1 MAKEIR
7 RVSKT
12 VYNKYVGSDYPIGTD
27 NLNPRYDTQLETQ
40 VNKIINEVHNRIVKA
55 YARAN
60 VEYDDSFDFDNPS
73 VEGLNNDLD
82 NLIRKLS
89 KNPLVDL
96 AENGF
101 AIGPLIGSKALGALT
116 NPICLD
122 CNGVAT
128 VDQLRQGDFS
138 NELDANNQD
147 QDLDSQGSDPNSSG
161 NGKDEA
167 EGDNTPFTIKY
178 ITEHSSNWTNPNP
191 TTYTAASC
199 NKENP
204 IILVDAVPDKG
215 WFFKGW
221 FLDSTYNQKIKNNK
235 FEGVGS
241 GVTIY
246 AKYVDDSEDGKN
258 DEDTGGNAISDFP
271 EGPDPDGCDVQELQ
285 WLKIILAIVTI
296 VQILVKIVGT
306 VLGIIVPLINIVKEA
321 QLAWINPPLMASL
334 IQRVAQKLM
343 AIVFSIIGVLLM
355 KLWSLLNFDCISAT
369 ASQTLAQINQ
379 VMAGINDIVASV
391 DACALE
397 IDNIGGFDWK
407 SIADNLNDQVEQ
419 LKDAWSPEKFSKDI
433 ETALA
438 GVGKEWAETFTDPSK
453 LYSNAVPKEI
463 RDQVEGILCA
473 YNEGKQN
480 VMSTVDTIKG
490 MVDRYSKPEQKPV
503 GTETTAV

>member
-138 NELDANNQD
+138 NNRGLD
-147 QDLDSQGSDPNSSG
+147 DLDEDLNNSG
-161 NGKDEA
+161 NGNGKEAKD
-167 EGDNTPFTIKY
+167 DNTPFTIKY
-178 ITEHSSNWTNPNP
+178 VTEHSSNWTNPNP
-191 TTYTAASC
+191 TTYTEASC

-204 IILVDAVPDKG
+204 IILVDAVPDSG
-215 WFFKGW
+215 WIFKGW
-221 FLDSTYNQKIKNNK
+221 FLDAAYNQKIKNNK

-241 GVTIY
+241 RVTIY
-246 AKYVDDSEDGKN
+246 AKYIDDSEDGEN
-258 DEDTGGNAISDFP
+258 DGDIGENAISDFP
-271 EGPDPDGCDVQELQ
+271 ESPDPDGCDVQELQ
-285 WLKIILAIVTI
+285 WLKIILAVVTI

-321 QLAWINPPLMASL
+321 QLAWVNPPLMASI
-334 IQRVAQKLM
+334 IQRVSQKLM
-343 AIVFSIIGVLLM
+343 AIVFSILGTLLM

-369 ASQTLAQINQ
+369 ASHTLAQINQ

-480 VMSTVDTIKG
+480 VMSTVDTIKS

-503 GTETTAV
+503 GTETVVV

>member
-138 NELDANNQD
+138 NNRGLD
-147 QDLDSQGSDPNSSG
+147 DLDEDLNNSG
-161 NGKDEA
+161 NGNGEEAKD
-167 EGDNTPFTIKY
+167 DNTPFTIKY
-178 ITEHSSNWTNPNP
+178 VTEHSSNWTNPNP
-191 TTYTAASC
+191 TTYTTASC

-204 IILVDAVPDKG
+204 IILVNAVPDSG
-215 WFFKGW
+215 WIFKGW
-221 FLDSTYNQKIKNNK
+221 FLDSAYNQKIKNNK

-246 AKYVDDSEDGKN
+246 AKYIDDSEDGGN
-258 DEDTGGNAISDFP
+258 DGDIGENAISDFP

-285 WLKIILAIVTI
+285 WLKIILAIVTV

-321 QLAWINPPLMASL
+321 QLAWVNPPLMAS
-334 IQRVAQKLM
+334 IVQRVSQKLM
-343 AIVFSIIGVLLM
+343 AIVFSILGTLLM

-503 GTETTAV
+503 GTETAVV

>member
-96 AENGF
+96 ADNGF

-128 VDQLRQGDFS
+128 IDQLRQGEFP
-138 NELDANNQD
+138 NELDAND
-147 QDLDSQGSDPNSSG
+147 QDLDGQGSDPNGSG
-161 NGKDEA
+161 SEEPNV
-167 EGDNTPFTIKY
+167 GDNIPFTIKY
-178 ITEHSSNWTNPNP
+178 VTEHSSNWTNPNP

-204 IILVDAVPDKG
+204 IILVDAVPDEG

-246 AKYVDDSEDGKN
+246 AKYIDDSEDDDPDGDPN
-258 DEDTGGNAISDFP
+258 ENPISDFP

-285 WLKIILAIVTI
+285 WLKIILAIVTV

-321 QLAWINPPLMASL
+321 QLAWINPPLMASI
-334 IQRVAQKLM
+334 IQRVSQKLIS
-343 AIVFSIIGVLLM
+343 IVFSILGVLLM
-355 KLWSLLNFDCISAT
+355 KLWSLLNFDCISAS

-379 VMAGINDIVASV
+379 VMSGINDIVASV

-407 SIADNLNDQVEQ
+407 SIVDNLNDQVEQ

-453 LYSNAVPKEI
+453 LYSNVVPKKV
-463 RDQVEGILCA
+463 RDQVESILCA
-473 YNEGKQN
+473 YNEGKQS
-480 VMSTVDTIKG
+480 VMNTVDTIKG

-503 GTETTAV
+503 GTETTQY

>member
-60 VEYDDSFDFDNPS
+60 VKYDDSFDFDNPS

-82 NLIRKLS
+82 NLIKKLS

-96 AENGF
+96 ADNGF

-128 VDQLRQGDFS
+128 VEQLRQGDFA
-138 NELDANNQD
+138 DNQNLN
-147 QDLDSQGSDPNSSG
+147 DLDGDLSNSG
-161 NGKDEA
+161 NGEDGAKD
-167 EGDNTPFTIKY
+167 DNTPFTIKY
-178 ITEHSSNWTNPNP
+178 VTEHSSNWTNTNP
-191 TTYTAASC
+191 TTYTTASC

-221 FLDSTYNQKIKNNK
+221 FLDSTYNQKIKNNR

-246 AKYVDDSEDGKN
+246 AKYVDDSEDKKN
-258 DEDTGGNAISDFP
+258 DEYTGKDPISDFP
-271 EGPDPDGCDVQELQ
+271 DGPDPDGCDIQELQ

-306 VLGIIVPLINIVKEA
+306 VLGIIVPLVNIVKEA

-334 IQRVAQKLM
+334 IQRVSQKLM

-355 KLWSLLNFDCISAT
+355 KLWSLLNFDCISAS
-369 ASQTLAQINQ
+369 ASRTLAQINQ

-407 SIADNLNDQVEQ
+407 SIVDNLNDQVEQ

-480 VMSTVDTIKG
+480 VMSTVDTIKS

-503 GTETTAV
+503 GTETAAV

>member
-60 VEYDDSFDFDNPS
+60 VEYDDSFNFDNPS

-128 VDQLRQGDFS
+128 IEQLRQGDFS
-138 NELDANNQD
+138 NNQSLD
-147 QDLDSQGSDPNSSG
+147 DLDGDLNNSG
-161 NGKDEA
+161 NGNGEEAKD
-167 EGDNTPFTIKY
+167 DNTPFTIKY
-178 ITEHSSNWTNPNP
+178 VTEHSSNWTNPNP
-191 TTYTAASC
+191 TTYTTASC

-204 IILVDAVPDKG
+204 IILVDAVPDEG
-215 WFFKGW
+215 WIFKGW
-221 FLDSTYNQKIKNNK
+221 FLDSAYNQKIKNNK

-246 AKYVDDSEDGKN
+246 AKYVDDSEDG
-258 DEDTGGNAISDFP
+258 ETGRGTGENAISDFP

-285 WLKIILAIVTI
+285 WLKIILAIVTV

-321 QLAWINPPLMASL
+321 QLAWINPPLMASI
-334 IQRVAQKLM
+334 IQRVSQKLM
-343 AIVFSIIGVLLM
+343 AIVFSILGVLLM
-355 KLWSLLNFDCISAT
+355 KLWSLLNFDCISAS

-407 SIADNLNDQVEQ
+407 SIVDNLNTQVEQ

-480 VMSTVDTIKG
+480 VMSTVDTIKS

>member
-138 NELDANNQD
+138 NNRGLDNLDEDLNN
-147 QDLDSQGSDPNSSG
+147 SG
-161 NGKDEA
+161 NGNGEGAKD
-167 EGDNTPFTIKY
+167 DNTPFTIKY
-178 ITEHSSNWTNPNP
+178 VTEHSSNWANPNP

-204 IILVDAVPDKG
+204 IILVNAVPDSG
-215 WFFKGW
+215 WIFKGW
-221 FLDSTYNQKIKNNK
+221 FLDAAYNQKIKNNK

-246 AKYVDDSEDGKN
+246 AKYIDDSEDDDPNGDPN
-258 DEDTGGNAISDFP
+258 ENPISDFP

-285 WLKIILAIVTI
+285 WLKIILAIVTV

-321 QLAWINPPLMASL
+321 QLAWINPPLMASI
-334 IQRVAQKLM
+334 IQRVSQKLM
-343 AIVFSIIGVLLM
+343 AIVFSILGVLLM
-355 KLWSLLNFDCISAT
+355 KLWSLLNFDCISAS

-379 VMAGINDIVASV
+379 VMSGINDIVASV

-407 SIADNLNDQVEQ
+407 SIVDNLNDQVEQ

-433 ETALA
+433 KTALA

-453 LYSNAVPKEI
+453 LYSNAVPKDV
-463 RDQVEGILCA
+463 RDQVESILCA

-480 VMSTVDTIKG
+480 VMSTVDTIKS

-503 GTETTAV
+503 GMEETTM

>member
-138 NELDANNQD
+138 NNLGLD
-147 QDLDSQGSDPNSSG
+147 DLDEDLNNSG
-161 NGKDEA
+161 NGNGEEAKD
-167 EGDNTPFTIKY
+167 DNTPFTIKY
-178 ITEHSSNWTNPNP
+178 VTEHSSNWTNPNP

-204 IILVDAVPDKG
+204 IILVNAVPDSG
-215 WFFKGW
+215 WIFKGW
-221 FLDSTYNQKIKNNK
+221 FLDAAYNQKIKNNK

-241 GVTIY
+241 RVTIY
-246 AKYVDDSEDGKN
+246 AKYIDDSEDGGN
-258 DEDTGGNAISDFP
+258 DGDIGENAISDFP

-285 WLKIILAIVTI
+285 WLKIILAIVTV

-321 QLAWINPPLMASL
+321 QLAWINPPLMASI
-334 IQRVAQKLM
+334 IQRVSQKLM
-343 AIVFSIIGVLLM
+343 SIVFSILGVLLM
-355 KLWSLLNFDCISAT
+355 KLWSLLNFDCISAS

-379 VMAGINDIVASV
+379 VMSGINDIVASV

-407 SIADNLNDQVEQ
+407 SIVDNLNDQVEQ

-438 GVGKEWAETFTDPSK
+438 GVGKDWAEAFTDPSK
-453 LYSNAVPKEI
+453 LYSNAVPKDV
-463 RDQVEGILCA
+463 RDQVESILCA
-473 YNEGKQN
+473 YNEGKQS
-480 VMSTVDTIKG
+480 VMSTIDTIKS

-503 GTETTAV
+503 GTETMQY

>member
-128 VDQLRQGDFS
+128 VDQLRQGDFL
-138 NELDANNQD
+138 NERDAN
-147 QDLDSQGSDPNSSG
+147 SQGSDPNSSG

-204 IILVDAVPDKG
+204 ITLVDAVPDSG

-221 FLDSTYNQKIKNNK
+221 FLDSAYNQKIKNNK
-235 FEGVGS
+235 FGGVGS
-241 GVTIY
+241 DVTIY
-246 AKYVDDSEDGKN
+246 AKYIDDSEDDDQNDDPNKN
-258 DEDTGGNAISDFP
+258 PIPDFP
-271 EGPDPDGCDVQELQ
+271 DGPDLDGCDVQELQ

-296 VQILVKIVGT
+296 IQILVKVVGT
-306 VLGIIVPLINIVKEA
+306 VLGIIVPLVNIVKEA

-334 IQRVAQKLM
+334 IQRVTQKLM

>member
-138 NELDANNQD
+138 NNRGLD
-147 QDLDSQGSDPNSSG
+147 DLDEDLNNSG
-161 NGKDEA
+161 NGNGEEAKD
-167 EGDNTPFTIKY
+167 DDTPFTIKY
-178 ITEHSSNWTNPNP
+178 VTEHSSNWTNPNP
-191 TTYTAASC
+191 TTYTTASC

-204 IILVDAVPDKG
+204 IILVNAVPDSG
-215 WFFKGW
+215 WIFKGW
-221 FLDSTYNQKIKNNK
+221 FLDAAYNQKIKNNK

-246 AKYVDDSEDGKN
+246 AKYIDDSEDGGN
-258 DEDTGGNAISDFP
+258 DGDIGENAISDFP

-285 WLKIILAIVTI
+285 WLKIILAIVTV

-321 QLAWINPPLMASL
+321 QLAWVNPPLMASI
-334 IQRVAQKLM
+334 IQRVSQKLM
-343 AIVFSIIGVLLM
+343 AIVFSILGTLLM

-480 VMSTVDTIKG
+480 VMSTVDTIKS

-503 GTETTAV
+503 GTETAVV

>member
-138 NELDANNQD
+138 NNRGLD
-147 QDLDSQGSDPNSSG
+147 DLDEDLNNSG
-161 NGKDEA
+161 NGNGEEAKD
-167 EGDNTPFTIKY
+167 DNTPFTIKY
-178 ITEHSSNWTNPNP
+178 VTEHSSNWTNPNP
-191 TTYTAASC
+191 TTYTTASC

-204 IILVDAVPDKG
+204 IILVNAVPDSG
-215 WFFKGW
+215 WIFKGW
-221 FLDSTYNQKIKNNK
+221 FLDAAYNQKIKNNK

-246 AKYVDDSEDGKN
+246 AKYIDDSEDGGN
-258 DEDTGGNAISDFP
+258 DGDIGENAISDFP

-285 WLKIILAIVTI
+285 WLKIILAIVTV

-306 VLGIIVPLINIVKEA
+306 VLGIIVPIINIVKEA
-321 QLAWINPPLMASL
+321 QLAWVNPPLMASI
-334 IQRVAQKLM
+334 IQRVSQKLM
-343 AIVFSIIGVLLM
+343 AIVFSILGTLLM

-480 VMSTVDTIKG
+480 VMSTVDTIKS

-503 GTETTAV
+503 GTETAVV

>member
-138 NELDANNQD
+138 NNRGLD
-147 QDLDSQGSDPNSSG
+147 DLDEDLNNSG
-161 NGKDEA
+161 NGNGEEAKD
-167 EGDNTPFTIKY
+167 DNTPFTIKY
-178 ITEHSSNWTNPNP
+178 VTEHSSNWTNPNP
-191 TTYTAASC
+191 TTYTTASC

-204 IILVDAVPDKG
+204 IILVNAVPDSG
-215 WFFKGW
+215 WIFKGW
-221 FLDSTYNQKIKNNK
+221 FLDAAYNQKIKNNK

-246 AKYVDDSEDGKN
+246 AKYIDDSEDGGN
-258 DEDTGGNAISDFP
+258 DGDIGENAISDFP

-285 WLKIILAIVTI
+285 WLKIILAIVTV

-321 QLAWINPPLMASL
+321 QLAWVNPPLMASI
-334 IQRVAQKLM
+334 IQRVSQKLM
-343 AIVFSIIGVLLM
+343 AIVFSILGTLLM

-419 LKDAWSPEKFSKDI
+419 LKDAWSPENFSKDI

-480 VMSTVDTIKG
+480 VMSTVDTIKS

-503 GTETTAV
+503 GTETAVV

>member
-147 QDLDSQGSDPNSSG
+147 QDLDDPDGDLNNSG
-161 NGKDEA
+161 NGEDEA

-235 FEGVGS
+235 FGGVGS
-241 GVTIY
+241 DVTIY
-246 AKYVDDSEDGKN
+246 AKYVDDSEDDDQNDDPNKN
-258 DEDTGGNAISDFP
+258 PISDFP

-334 IQRVAQKLM
+334 IQRIAQKLM

-480 VMSTVDTIKG
+480 VMSTIDTIKG
-490 MVDRYSKPEQKPV
+490 MVDRYSKPEQRPV

>member
-1 MAKEIR
+1 MSKEIR

-40 VNKIINEVHNRIVKA
+40 VNKIINEVHNRIIKA

-60 VEYDDSFDFDNPS
+60 VEYEDSFDFDNPS

-96 AENGF
+96 ADNGF

-116 NPICLD
+116 NPISLD

-128 VDQLRQGDFS
+128 IDQLRRGDFSNDFS
-138 NELDANNQD
+138 NELQG
-147 QDLDSQGSDPNSSG
+147 LDGLGSDSNNTG
-161 NGKDEA
+161 NGEGGA
-167 EGDNTPFTIKY
+167 NGDNTPFNIKY

-191 TTYTAASC
+191 TTYTTATC

-204 IILVDAVPDKG
+204 ITLVEAVPDDG
-215 WFFKGW
+215 WLFKGW
-221 FLDSTYNQKIKNNK
+221 FLDSAYNQKIKNNK
-235 FEGVGS
+235 FEGTGS

-246 AKYVDDSEDGKN
+246 AKYVDDSED
-258 DEDTGGNAISDFP
+258 EDDDGYAGENLLSDFP
-271 EGPDPDGCDVQELQ
+271 DGPDPDGCDVQELQ

-321 QLAWINPPLMASL
+321 QLAWINPPLMSSI
-334 IQRVAQKLM
+334 IQRVSQKLM
-343 AIVFSIIGVLLM
+343 AIVFNILGVLLM
-355 KLWSLLNFDCISAT
+355 KLWSLLNFDCISAS

-407 SIADNLNDQVEQ
+407 SIVDNLSGQVEQ

-463 RDQVEGILCA
+463 RDQVEDILCA

-503 GTETTAV
+503 GTETTVV

>member
-138 NELDANNQD
+138 NNRGLD
-147 QDLDSQGSDPNSSG
+147 DLDEDLNNSG
-161 NGKDEA
+161 NGNGEEAKD
-167 EGDNTPFTIKY
+167 DNTPFTIKY
-178 ITEHSSNWTNPNP
+178 VTEHSSNWTNPNP
-191 TTYTAASC
+191 TTYTTASC

-204 IILVDAVPDKG
+204 IILVNAVPDSG
-215 WFFKGW
+215 WIFKGW
-221 FLDSTYNQKIKNNK
+221 FLDAAYNQKIKNNK

-246 AKYVDDSEDGKN
+246 AKYIDDSEDGGN
-258 DEDTGGNAISDFP
+258 DGDIGENAISDFP

-285 WLKIILAIVTI
+285 WLKIILAVVTV

-321 QLAWINPPLMASL
+321 QLAWVNPPLMASI
-334 IQRVAQKLM
+334 IQRVSQKLM
-343 AIVFSIIGVLLM
+343 AIVFSILGTLLM

-480 VMSTVDTIKG
+480 VMSTVDTIKS

-503 GTETTAV
+503 GTETAVV

>member
-128 VDQLRQGDFS
+128 IDQLRQGDF
-138 NELDANNQD
+138 NGFDTD
-147 QDLDSQGSDPNSSG
+147 DLDEDLNNSG
-161 NGKDEA
+161 NGD
-167 EGDNTPFTIKY
+167 DNTPFTIKY
-178 ITEHSSNWTNPNP
+178 VTEHSSNWTNPNP
-191 TTYTAASC
+191 TTYTTASC

-204 IILVDAVPDKG
+204 IILVDAVPDTG
-215 WFFKGW
+215 WIFKGW
-221 FLDSTYNQKIKNNK
+221 FLDSAYNQKIKNNK

-241 GVTIY
+241 SVTIY
-246 AKYVDDSEDGKN
+246 AKYIDDAED
-258 DEDTGGNAISDFP
+258 DELDDDLGENSISDFP
-271 EGPDPDGCDVQELQ
+271 DGPDPDGCDIQELQ
-285 WLKIILAIVTI
+285 WLKVILAIVTI

-334 IQRVAQKLM
+334 IQRVSQKLM
-343 AIVFSIIGVLLM
+343 ALVFSILGTLLM
-355 KLWSLLNFDCISAT
+355 KLWSLLNFDCISAS

-407 SIADNLNDQVEQ
+407 SIVDNLNDQIEQ
-419 LKDAWSPEKFSKDI
+419 LRDAWSPEKFSKDI

-503 GTETTAV
+503 GTETVAV

>member
-60 VEYDDSFDFDNPS
+60 IEYDDSFDFDNPS

-101 AIGPLIGSKALGALT
+101 AIGPLIGSKALSALT

-128 VDQLRQGDFS
+128 IDQLRQGGFS
-138 NELDANNQD
+138 NGFDAN
-147 QDLDSQGSDPNSSG
+147 DLDGDLDGDLNNSG
-161 NGKDEA
+161 NGSGEAKD
-167 EGDNTPFTIKY
+167 DNTPFTIKY
-178 ITEHSSNWTNPNP
+178 VTEHSSNWTNPNP

-204 IILVDAVPDKG
+204 IILVDAVPDEG

-221 FLDSTYNQKIKNNK
+221 FLDSMYNQKIKNNK

-246 AKYVDDSEDGKN
+246 AKYVDGSEDGEN
-258 DEDTGGNAISDFP
+258 DGGTGENAISDFP

-343 AIVFSIIGVLLM
+343 AIVFSILGVLLM
-355 KLWSLLNFDCISAT
+355 KLWSLLNFDCISAS

-407 SIADNLNDQVEQ
+407 SIVDNLNDQLEQ
-419 LKDAWSPEKFSKDI
+419 LEDAWTPEKFSKDI

-438 GVGKEWAETFTDPSK
+438 GVGKEWAEAFTDPSK

-480 VMSTVDTIKG
+480 VMSTVDTIKS

-503 GTETTAV
+503 GTETAAV

>member
-27 NLNPRYDTQLETQ
+27 NLNPHYDTQLETQ

-96 AENGF
+96 ADNGF

-128 VDQLRQGDFS
+128 IDQLRQGGSS
-138 NELDANNQD
+138 NIYNNQSLAGD
-147 QDLDSQGSDPNSSG
+147 QSEDGSGSEEPNV
-161 NGKDEA
+161 
-167 EGDNTPFTIKY
+167 GDNTPFTIKY
-178 ITEHSSNWTNPNP
+178 VTEHSSNWTNPNP

-204 IILVDAVPDKG
+204 IILVDAVPDEG

-221 FLDSTYNQKIKNNK
+221 FFDSTYNQKIKNNR

-246 AKYVDDSEDGKN
+246 AKYVDDSEDGGN
-258 DEDTGGNAISDFP
+258 DGDTGENAISDFP

-334 IQRVAQKLM
+334 IQRVSQKLM
-343 AIVFSIIGVLLM
+343 AIVFSILGVLLM
-355 KLWSLLNFDCISAT
+355 KLWSLLNFDCISAS

-407 SIADNLNDQVEQ
+407 SIVDNLNAQVEQ

-453 LYSNAVPKEI
+453 LYSNAVPKEV
-463 RDQVEGILCA
+463 RDQVESILCA

-480 VMSTVDTIKG
+480 VMSTVDTIKS

-503 GTETTAV
+503 GTETSTV

>member
-128 VDQLRQGDFS
+128 VDQLRQGDFP
-138 NELDANNQD
+138 NNRGLD
-147 QDLDSQGSDPNSSG
+147 DLDEDLNNSG
-161 NGKDEA
+161 NGNGEEAKD
-167 EGDNTPFTIKY
+167 DNTPFTIKY
-178 ITEHSSNWTNPNP
+178 VTEHSSNWTNPNP
-191 TTYTAASC
+191 TTYTTASC

-204 IILVDAVPDKG
+204 IILVNAVPDSG
-215 WFFKGW
+215 WIFKGW
-221 FLDSTYNQKIKNNK
+221 FLDAAYNQKIKNNK

-246 AKYVDDSEDGKN
+246 AKYIDDSEDGGN
-258 DEDTGGNAISDFP
+258 DGDIGENAISDFP

-285 WLKIILAIVTI
+285 WLKIILAIVTV

-321 QLAWINPPLMASL
+321 QLAWVNPPLMASI
-334 IQRVAQKLM
+334 IQRVSQKLM
-343 AIVFSIIGVLLM
+343 AIVFSILGTLLM

-480 VMSTVDTIKG
+480 VMSTVDTIKS

-503 GTETTAV
+503 GTETAVV

>member
-138 NELDANNQD
+138 NNRGLD
-147 QDLDSQGSDPNSSG
+147 DLDEDLNNSG
-161 NGKDEA
+161 NGNGEEAKD
-167 EGDNTPFTIKY
+167 DNTPFTIKY
-178 ITEHSSNWTNPNP
+178 VTEHSSNWTNPNP

-204 IILVDAVPDKG
+204 IMLVDAVPDSG
-215 WFFKGW
+215 WIFKGW
-221 FLDSTYNQKIKNNK
+221 FLDSAYNQKIKNNK

-246 AKYVDDSEDGKN
+246 AKYIDDSEDDDLDGDSN
-258 DEDTGGNAISDFP
+258 ENPISDFP

-285 WLKIILAIVTI
+285 WLKIILAVVTI

-321 QLAWINPPLMASL
+321 QLAWVNPPLMASI
-334 IQRVAQKLM
+334 IQRVSQKLM
-343 AIVFSIIGVLLM
+343 AIVFSILGTLLM

-369 ASQTLAQINQ
+369 ASHTLAQINQ

-480 VMSTVDTIKG
+480 VMSTVDTIKS

-503 GTETTAV
+503 GTETMQY

>member
-116 NPICLD
+116 NPIRLD

-128 VDQLRQGDFS
+128 IEQLRQGDFS
-138 NELDANNQD
+138 NNQNLDDSDEDLNN
-147 QDLDSQGSDPNSSG
+147 SG
-161 NGKDEA
+161 NGEEAKD
-167 EGDNTPFTIKY
+167 DNTPFTIKY
-178 ITEHSSNWTNPNP
+178 VTEHSSNWTNPNP
-191 TTYTAASC
+191 TTYTTASC

-215 WFFKGW
+215 WIFKGW
-221 FLDSTYNQKIKNNK
+221 FFDAAYNQKIKNNK

-246 AKYVDDSEDGKN
+246 AKYVDDSEDGETGRGT
-258 DEDTGGNAISDFP
+258 DENAISDFP
-271 EGPDPDGCDVQELQ
+271 EGPNPDGCDVQELQ
-285 WLKIILAIVTI
+285 WLKIILAIVTV

-306 VLGIIVPLINIVKEA
+306 VLGIVVPLINIVKEA
-321 QLAWINPPLMASL
+321 QLAWINPPLMASI
-334 IQRVAQKLM
+334 IQRVSQKLM
-343 AIVFSIIGVLLM
+343 AIVFSILGVLLM
-355 KLWSLLNFDCISAT
+355 KLWSLLNFDCISAS

-407 SIADNLNDQVEQ
+407 SIVDNLNAQVEQ

-453 LYSNAVPKEI
+453 LYSNAVPKDV
-463 RDQVEGILCA
+463 RDQVESILCA

-480 VMSTVDTIKG
+480 VMSTVDTIKN

-503 GTETTAV
+503 GMEETTM

>member
-55 YARAN
+55 YARAK
-60 VEYDDSFDFDNPS
+60 VEYDDSFDCDNPS

-96 AENGF
+96 ADNGF

-128 VDQLRQGDFS
+128 IEQLRQGDPS
-138 NELDANNQD
+138 NIYNNQSLAGD
-147 QDLDSQGSDPNSSG
+147 QSEDGSGSEEPNV
-161 NGKDEA
+161 
-167 EGDNTPFTIKY
+167 GDNTPFTIKY
-178 ITEHSSNWTNPNP
+178 VTEHSSNWTNPNP

-204 IILVDAVPDKG
+204 IILVDAVPDEG

-246 AKYVDDSEDGKN
+246 AKYVDDSEDGGN
-258 DEDTGGNAISDFP
+258 DGDTGENAISDFP

-285 WLKIILAIVTI
+285 WLKIILAIVTV

-321 QLAWINPPLMASL
+321 QLAWINPPLMASI
-334 IQRVAQKLM
+334 IQRVSQKLM
-343 AIVFSIIGVLLM
+343 AVVFSILGTLLM
-355 KLWSLLNFDCISAT
+355 KLWSLLNFDCISAS

-379 VMAGINDIVASV
+379 VMSGINDIVASV

-407 SIADNLNDQVEQ
+407 SIVDNLNAQVEQ

-453 LYSNAVPKEI
+453 LYSNAVPKEV
-463 RDQVEGILCA
+463 RDQVESILCA

-480 VMSTVDTIKG
+480 VMSTVDTIKS

-503 GTETTAV
+503 GTETSIV

>member
-138 NELDANNQD
+138 NNRGLD
-147 QDLDSQGSDPNSSG
+147 DLDEDLNNSG
-161 NGKDEA
+161 NGNGEEAKD
-167 EGDNTPFTIKY
+167 DNTPFTIKY
-178 ITEHSSNWTNPNP
+178 VTEHSSNWTNPNP
-191 TTYTAASC
+191 TTYTTASC

-204 IILVDAVPDKG
+204 IILVNAVPDSG
-215 WFFKGW
+215 WIFKGW
-221 FLDSTYNQKIKNNK
+221 FLDAAYNQKIKNNK

-246 AKYVDDSEDGKN
+246 AKYIDDSEDGGN
-258 DEDTGGNAISDFP
+258 DGDIGENAISDFP

-285 WLKIILAIVTI
+285 WLKIILAIVTV

-321 QLAWINPPLMASL
+321 QLAWVNPPLMASI
-334 IQRVAQKLM
+334 IQRVSQKLM
-343 AIVFSIIGVLLM
+343 AIVFSILGTLLM

-480 VMSTVDTIKG
+480 VMSTVDTIKS

-503 GTETTAV
+503 GTETAVV

>member
-60 VEYDDSFDFDNPS
+60 VEYDDSFNFDNPS

-161 NGKDEA
+161 NGEDEA

-204 IILVDAVPDKG
+204 ITLVDAVPDSG

-221 FLDSTYNQKIKNNK
+221 FLDSAYNQKIKNNK

-241 GVTIY
+241 DVTIY
-246 AKYVDDSEDGKN
+246 AKYIDDSEDDDQNDDPNKN
-258 DEDTGGNAISDFP
+258 PISDFP
-271 EGPDPDGCDVQELQ
+271 DGPDPDGCDVQELQ

>member
-96 AENGF
+96 ADNGF

-138 NELDANNQD
+138 NELDANNRV
-147 QDLDSQGSDPNSSG
+147 LDGQVSGLNGSG
-161 NGKDEA
+161 NGEDEA
-167 EGDNTPFTIKY
+167 NGDITSFNIKY
-178 ITEHSSNWTNPNP
+178 VTEHSSNWTNPNP
-191 TTYTAASC
+191 TTYTTAAC
-199 NKENP
+199 NRENP
-204 IILVDAVPDKG
+204 ITLVEAVPDDG
-215 WFFKGW
+215 WLFKGW
-221 FLDSTYNQKIKNNK
+221 FLDATYNQKIKNNK
-235 FEGVGS
+235 FVGTGS

-246 AKYVDDSEDGKN
+246 AKYVDDSENGDDDG
-258 DEDTGGNAISDFP
+258 DTEENPLSDFP
-271 EGPDPDGCDVQELQ
+271 DGPDPDGCDVQELQ

-334 IQRVAQKLM
+334 IQRVSQKLM
-343 AIVFSIIGVLLM
+343 AIIFSILGVLLM
-355 KLWSLLNFDCISAT
+355 KLWSLLNFDCISAS

-397 IDNIGGFDWK
+397 IDNIAGFDWK
-407 SIADNLNDQVEQ
+407 SIVDNLSDQVEQ

-473 YNEGKQN
+473 YNEGKQS

-490 MVDRYSKPEQKPV
+490 MVDRYSKTEQKPV
-503 GTETTAV
+503 GTEITAV

>member
-60 VEYDDSFDFDNPS
+60 VEYDDSFNFDNPS
-73 VEGLNNDLD
+73 VEGLNSDLD

-128 VDQLRQGDFS
+128 IEQLRQGDFP
-138 NELDANNQD
+138 NNRGLD
-147 QDLDSQGSDPNSSG
+147 DLDEDLNNSG
-161 NGKDEA
+161 NGGEEA
-167 EGDNTPFTIKY
+167 KGDNTPFTIKY
-178 ITEHSSNWTNPNP
+178 VTEHSSNWTNPNP
-191 TTYTAASC
+191 TTYTTASC

-215 WFFKGW
+215 WIFKGW
-221 FLDSTYNQKIKNNK
+221 FFDVAYNQKIKNNK

-246 AKYVDDSEDGKN
+246 AKYVDDSEDGGN
-258 DEDTGGNAISDFP
+258 DGDVGENAISNFP
-271 EGPDPDGCDVQELQ
+271 DGPDPDGCDVQELQ

-321 QLAWINPPLMASL
+321 QLAWVNPPLMSS
-334 IQRVAQKLM
+334 IVQRVAQKLM
-343 AIVFSIIGVLLM
+343 AIVFSILGTLLM

-397 IDNIGGFDWK
+397 IDNIGGFNWK

-480 VMSTVDTIKG
+480 VMSTVDTIKS

-503 GTETTAV
+503 GTETAVV

>member
-60 VEYDDSFDFDNPS
+60 IEYDDSFDFDNPS

-138 NELDANNQD
+138 NNRGLD
-147 QDLDSQGSDPNSSG
+147 DLDEDLNNSG
-161 NGKDEA
+161 NGNGEEAKD
-167 EGDNTPFTIKY
+167 DNTPFTIKY
-178 ITEHSSNWTNPNP
+178 VTEHSSNWTNPNP

-204 IILVDAVPDKG
+204 IILVNAVPDSG
-215 WFFKGW
+215 WIFKGW
-221 FLDSTYNQKIKNNK
+221 FLDAAYNQKIKNNK

-246 AKYVDDSEDGKN
+246 AKYIDDSEDGEN
-258 DEDTGGNAISDFP
+258 DGDIGENAISDFP

-285 WLKIILAIVTI
+285 WLKIILAVVTI

-321 QLAWINPPLMASL
+321 QLAWVNPPLMASI
-334 IQRVAQKLM
+334 IQRVSQKLM
-343 AIVFSIIGVLLM
+343 AIVFSILGTLLM

-480 VMSTVDTIKG
+480 VMSTVDTVKS

-503 GTETTAV
+503 GTETAVV

>member
-128 VDQLRQGDFS
+128 VDQLRQGDFL
-138 NELDANNQD
+138 NRLNAN
-147 QDLDSQGSDPNSSG
+147 DLDGDLNNSG
-161 NGKDEA
+161 NGGGEAKD
-167 EGDNTPFTIKY
+167 DNTPFTIKY
-178 ITEHSSNWTNPNP
+178 VTEHSSNWTNTNP
-191 TTYTAASC
+191 TTYTTASC

-204 IILVDAVPDKG
+204 ITLVDAVPDTG
-215 WFFKGW
+215 WIFKGW
-221 FLDSTYNQKIKNNK
+221 FLDAVYNQKIKNNK

-241 GVTIY
+241 DVTIY
-246 AKYVDDSEDGKN
+246 AKYVDDSEDGDPDSDSGKN
-258 DEDTGGNAISDFP
+258 PISDFP
-271 EGPDPDGCDVQELQ
+271 DGPEPDGCDVQELQ
-285 WLKIILAIVTI
+285 WLKVILAIVTI

-306 VLGIIVPLINIVKEA
+306 ILGIIVPLVNIVKEA

-334 IQRVAQKLM
+334 IQRVSQKLM
-343 AIVFSIIGVLLM
+343 ALVFSILGTLLM
-355 KLWSLLNFDCISAT
+355 KLWSLLNFDCISAS
-369 ASQTLAQINQ
+369 ASRTLAQINQ

-407 SIADNLNDQVEQ
+407 SIVDNLNAQVEQ

-438 GVGKEWAETFTDPSK
+438 GVGKDWAETFTDPSK
-453 LYSNAVPKEI
+453 LYSNAVPKEV

-480 VMSTVDTIKG
+480 VMSTVDTVKS

-503 GTETTAV
+503 GTETAAV

>member
-27 NLNPRYDTQLETQ
+27 NLNPHYDTQLETQ

-101 AIGPLIGSKALGALT
+101 AIGPLIGSKALSALT

-128 VDQLRQGDFS
+128 VDQLRQGDFP

-147 QDLDSQGSDPNSSG
+147 QDLDSQGSDPNS
-161 NGKDEA
+161 EA
-167 EGDNTPFTIKY
+167 GGDNTPFTIKY

-191 TTYTAASC
+191 TTYTTASC

-204 IILVDAVPDKG
+204 ITLVDAVPDSG

-221 FLDSTYNQKIKNNK
+221 FLDSAYNQKIKNNK

-246 AKYVDDSEDGKN
+246 AKYVDDSEDDEK
-258 DEDTGGNAISDFP
+258 DEDPRENTISDFP
-271 EGPDPDGCDVQELQ
+271 DGPDPDGCDVQELQ

-407 SIADNLNDQVEQ
+407 SIVDNLNDQVEQ

-480 VMSTVDTIKG
+480 VMSTIDTIKG

>member
-27 NLNPRYDTQLETQ
+27 NLNPHYDTQLETQ

-96 AENGF
+96 ADNGF
-101 AIGPLIGSKALGALT
+101 AIGLLIGSKALGALT

-128 VDQLRQGDFS
+128 IDQLRQGGSS
-138 NELDANNQD
+138 NIYNNQSLAGD
-147 QDLDSQGSDPNSSG
+147 QSEDGSGSEEPNV
-161 NGKDEA
+161 
-167 EGDNTPFTIKY
+167 GDNTPFTIKY
-178 ITEHSSNWTNPNP
+178 VTEHSSNWTNPNP

-204 IILVDAVPDKG
+204 IILVDAVPDEG

-246 AKYVDDSEDGKN
+246 AKYVDDSEDGGN
-258 DEDTGGNAISDFP
+258 DGDTGENAISDFP
-271 EGPDPDGCDVQELQ
+271 EGPDPDGWDVQELQ
-285 WLKIILAIVTI
+285 WLKISLASVTI

-306 VLGIIVPLINIVKEA
+306 VLGIVVPLINIVKEA
-321 QLAWINPPLMASL
+321 QLAWINPPLMASI
-334 IQRVAQKLM
+334 IQRVSQKLM
-343 AIVFSIIGVLLM
+343 AVVFSILGVLLI
-355 KLWSLLNFDCISAT
+355 KLWSLLNFDCISAS

-379 VMAGINDIVASV
+379 VMSGINDIVASV

-407 SIADNLNDQVEQ
+407 SIVDNLNAQVEQ

-453 LYSNAVPKEI
+453 LYSNAVPKEV
-463 RDQVEGILCA
+463 RDQVESILCA
-473 YNEGKQN
+473 YNEGKQS
-480 VMSTVDTIKG
+480 VMSTVDTIKS

-503 GTETTAV
+503 GTETSTV

>member
-128 VDQLRQGDFS
+128 IDQLRQGDF
-138 NELDANNQD
+138 NGFDTD
-147 QDLDSQGSDPNSSG
+147 DLDEDLNNSG
-161 NGKDEA
+161 NGD
-167 EGDNTPFTIKY
+167 DNTPFTIKY
-178 ITEHSSNWTNPNP
+178 VTEHSSNWTNPNP
-191 TTYTAASC
+191 TTYTTASC

-204 IILVDAVPDKG
+204 IILVDAVPDTG
-215 WFFKGW
+215 WIFKGW
-221 FLDSTYNQKIKNNK
+221 FLDSAYNQKIKNNK

-241 GVTIY
+241 SVTIY
-246 AKYVDDSEDGKN
+246 AKYIDDAED
-258 DEDTGGNAISDFP
+258 DELDDDLGENSISDFP
-271 EGPDPDGCDVQELQ
+271 DGPDPDGCDIQELQ
-285 WLKIILAIVTI
+285 WLKVILAIVTI

-321 QLAWINPPLMASL
+321 QLAWINPPLMASI
-334 IQRVAQKLM
+334 IQRVSQKLM
-343 AIVFSIIGVLLM
+343 SIVFSILGVLLM
-355 KLWSLLNFDCISAT
+355 KLWSLLNFDCISAS

-407 SIADNLNDQVEQ
+407 SIVDNLNDQIEQ
-419 LKDAWSPEKFSKDI
+419 LRDAWSPEKFSKDI

-503 GTETTAV
+503 GTETVAV

>member
-138 NELDANNQD
+138 NNRGLD
-147 QDLDSQGSDPNSSG
+147 DLDEDLNNSG
-161 NGKDEA
+161 NGNGEEAKD
-167 EGDNTPFTIKY
+167 DNTPFTIKY
-178 ITEHSSNWTNPNP
+178 VTEHSSNWTNPNP

-204 IILVDAVPDKG
+204 IILVNAVPDSG
-215 WFFKGW
+215 WIFKGW
-221 FLDSTYNQKIKNNK
+221 FLDAAYNQKIKNNK

-246 AKYVDDSEDGKN
+246 AKYIDDSEDDDLDGDSN
-258 DEDTGGNAISDFP
+258 ENPISDFP
-271 EGPDPDGCDVQELQ
+271 DGPDSDGCDVQELQ
-285 WLKIILAIVTI
+285 WLKIILAVVTI

-321 QLAWINPPLMASL
+321 QLAWVNPPLMASI
-334 IQRVAQKLM
+334 IQRVSQKLM
-343 AIVFSIIGVLLM
+343 AIVFSILGTLLM

-379 VMAGINDIVASV
+379 VMAGINDIIASV

-480 VMSTVDTIKG
+480 VMSTVDTIKS

-503 GTETTAV
+503 GTETAVV

>member
-138 NELDANNQD
+138 NNRGLD
-147 QDLDSQGSDPNSSG
+147 DLDEDLNNSG
-161 NGKDEA
+161 NGNGEEAKD
-167 EGDNTPFTIKY
+167 DNTPFTIKY
-178 ITEHSSNWTNPNP
+178 VTEHSSNWTNPNP
-191 TTYTAASC
+191 TTYTTASC

-204 IILVDAVPDKG
+204 IILVDAVPDSG
-215 WFFKGW
+215 WIFKGW
-221 FLDSTYNQKIKNNK
+221 FLDSAYNQKIKNNK

-246 AKYVDDSEDGKN
+246 AKYIDDSEDGGN
-258 DEDTGGNAISDFP
+258 DGDIGENAISDFP
-271 EGPDPDGCDVQELQ
+271 DGPDSDGCDVQELQ
-285 WLKIILAIVTI
+285 WLKIILAVVTI

-321 QLAWINPPLMASL
+321 QLAWVNPPLMASI
-334 IQRVAQKLM
+334 IQRVSQKLM
-343 AIVFSIIGVLLM
+343 AIVFSILGTLLM

-480 VMSTVDTIKG
+480 VMSTVDTIKS

-503 GTETTAV
+503 GTETAVV

>member
-96 AENGF
+96 ADNGF

-128 VDQLRQGDFS
+128 IDQLRQGGPS
-138 NELDANNQD
+138 NIYNNQSLAGD
-147 QDLDSQGSDPNSSG
+147 QSEDGSGSEEPNV
-161 NGKDEA
+161 
-167 EGDNTPFTIKY
+167 GDNTPFTIKY
-178 ITEHSSNWTNPNP
+178 VTEHSSNWTNPNP

-204 IILVDAVPDKG
+204 IILVDAVPDEG

-246 AKYVDDSEDGKN
+246 AKYVDDSEDGGN
-258 DEDTGGNAISDFP
+258 DGDTGENAISDFP

-321 QLAWINPPLMASL
+321 QLAWINPPLMASI
-334 IQRVAQKLM
+334 IQRVSQKLM
-343 AIVFSIIGVLLM
+343 AVVFSILGVLLM
-355 KLWSLLNFDCISAT
+355 KLWSLLNFDCISAS

-379 VMAGINDIVASV
+379 VMSGINDIVASV

-407 SIADNLNDQVEQ
+407 SIVDNLNDQIEQ

-453 LYSNAVPKEI
+453 LYSNAVPKEV
-463 RDQVEGILCA
+463 RDQVESILCA

-480 VMSTVDTIKG
+480 VMSTVDTIKS
-490 MVDRYSKPEQKPV
+490 MIDRYSKPEQKPV
-503 GTETTAV
+503 GTETSTV

>member
-138 NELDANNQD
+138 NNRGLD
-147 QDLDSQGSDPNSSG
+147 DLDEDLNNSG
-161 NGKDEA
+161 NGNGEEAKD
-167 EGDNTPFTIKY
+167 DNTPFTIKY
-178 ITEHSSNWTNPNP
+178 VTEHSSNWANPNP
-191 TTYTAASC
+191 TTYTTASC

-204 IILVDAVPDKG
+204 IILVNAVPDSG
-215 WFFKGW
+215 WIFKGW
-221 FLDSTYNQKIKNNK
+221 FLDAAYNQKIKNNK

-246 AKYVDDSEDGKN
+246 AKYIDDSEDGGN
-258 DEDTGGNAISDFP
+258 DGDIGENAISDFP
-271 EGPDPDGCDVQELQ
+271 EGPDPDGCDVQELR
-285 WLKIILAIVTI
+285 WLKIILAIVTV

-306 VLGIIVPLINIVKEA
+306 VLGIIVPIINIVKEA
-321 QLAWINPPLMASL
+321 QLAWINPPLMAS
-334 IQRVAQKLM
+334 IVQRVSQKLM
-343 AIVFSIIGVLLM
+343 AIVFSILGTLLM

-480 VMSTVDTIKG
+480 VMSTVDTIKS

-503 GTETTAV
+503 GTETAVV

>member
-128 VDQLRQGDFS
+128 IEQLRQGDFS
-138 NELDANNQD
+138 NNQNLDEPDGDLNN
-147 QDLDSQGSDPNSSG
+147 SENG
-161 NGKDEA
+161 NGEEAKD
-167 EGDNTPFTIKY
+167 DNTPFTIKY
-178 ITEHSSNWTNPNP
+178 VTEHSSKWTNPNP
-191 TTYTAASC
+191 TTYTTASC

-215 WFFKGW
+215 WIFKGW
-221 FLDSTYNQKIKNNK
+221 FFDAAYNQKIKNNK

-246 AKYVDDSEDGKN
+246 AKYVDDSEDG
-258 DEDTGGNAISDFP
+258 ETGRDTGENAISDFP

-285 WLKIILAIVTI
+285 WLKIILAIVTV

-321 QLAWINPPLMASL
+321 QLAWINPPLMASI
-334 IQRVAQKLM
+334 IQRVSQKLM
-343 AIVFSIIGVLLM
+343 SIVFSILGVLLM
-355 KLWSLLNFDCISAT
+355 KLWSLLNFDCISAS

-407 SIADNLNDQVEQ
+407 SIVDNLNAQVEQ

-453 LYSNAVPKEI
+453 LYSNAVPKDV
-463 RDQVEGILCA
+463 RDQVESILCA

-480 VMSTVDTIKG
+480 VMSTVDTIKS

-503 GTETTAV
+503 GMEETTM